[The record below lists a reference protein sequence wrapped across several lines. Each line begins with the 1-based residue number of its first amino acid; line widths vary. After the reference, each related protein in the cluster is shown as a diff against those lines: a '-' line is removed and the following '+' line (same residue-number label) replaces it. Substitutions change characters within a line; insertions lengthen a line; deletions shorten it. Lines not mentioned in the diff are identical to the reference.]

1 MTQLRGLIEFSTIRD
16 NLNFGIL
23 LLYKDCLSKEEETK
37 LVNPSLWSEALESI
51 ILLLYRDCLN
61 KVNESESESLVRIS
75 CVKKGFIEIKHGK
88 RNESMISCL
97 GYILSKNYFNPK
109 NLRY

>member
-75 CVKKGFIEIKHGK
+75 CQKRVYRNQTWEEKRKHDIMPWIYFIKKLF
-88 RNESMISCL
+88 
-97 GYILSKNYFNPK
+97 
-109 NLRY
+109 